1 MRVSREMRGKSI
13 ALAGDCPLQTPSMGL
28 RKRRFGLAK
37 RPSLELLRLFPT
49 GPNANRPCWPSG
61 PAEAGP
67 FQKNQLQSPHPRY
80 CPVSLKAAGLV
91 TPEAVAVIVTP
102 PAVAGSV

>member
-37 RPSLELLRLFPT
+37 RPSLELLRPSPA
-49 GPNANRPCWPSG
+49 GPCQSFLPVERRAG
-61 PAEAGP
+61 AGP